1 MAGQAVTYSIYYTHH
16 AGRHFYDGKEKD
28 LVLHFLALWV
38 IYVKELL
45 LALLHTYIYSAKIL
59 VELPSM
65 STKSRKVLGMQLE
78 PGP

>member
-45 LALLHTYIYSAKIL
+45 LALLHTYIHILSKNSCGVAKY
-59 VELPSM
+59 VNQ
-65 STKSRKVLGMQLE
+65 K
-78 PGP
+78 

>member
-16 AGRHFYDGKEKD
+16 AGRHFYEGKEKD

-45 LALLHTYIYSAKIL
+45 LALLHTYIHTECSTTYIQIHTQQKTCGVAKY
-59 VELPSM
+59 VNQ
-65 STKSRKVLGMQLE
+65 K
-78 PGP
+78 